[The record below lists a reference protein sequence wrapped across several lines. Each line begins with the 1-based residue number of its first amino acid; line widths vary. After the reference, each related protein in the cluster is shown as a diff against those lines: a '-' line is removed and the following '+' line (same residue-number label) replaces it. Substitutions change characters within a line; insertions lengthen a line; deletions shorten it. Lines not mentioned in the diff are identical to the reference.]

1 MEHLTI
7 LTYKYLFFNSIKNKI
22 NVPSGAFFVIKF
34 HIFAKTQKQSMS
46 LKKAYILIF
55 IILLID
61 QISKIYMKTNFI
73 YGEMGQIDVAR
84 WFKIVLIENDGM
96 AWGVEI
102 PGQYGKLFLTVF
114 RLFAI
119 TGIGY
124 WLWDSVQ
131 KKGSNYLIV
140 AIALIFAGAFGN
152 IIDSVFYGVI
162 FDHSNYQVATLFA
175 ENPYGTW
182 FHGKVVDML
191 YFPIFETRLPDW
203 LPFWGGSNFKFFNA
217 IFNIADMAISTG
229 VGILIFFNKK
239 AFHGMD

>member
-1 MEHLTI
+1 
-7 LTYKYLFFNSIKNKI
+7 
-22 NVPSGAFFVIKF
+22 
-34 HIFAKTQKQSMS
+34 MS

-55 IILLID
+55 IVLLVD
-61 QISKIYMKTNFI
+61 QISKIYMKTTFL

-84 WFKIVLIENDGM
+84 WFKIILIENDGM

-102 PGQYGKLFLTVF
+102 PGKYGKLFLTIF
-114 RLFAI
+114 RLFAVS
-119 TGIGY
+119 GIAY

-131 KKGSNYLIV
+131 KKCSNYLIV

-175 ENPYGTW
+175 EKPYGTW
-182 FHGKVVDML
+182 FHGRVVDML
-191 YFPIFETRLPDW
+191 YFPIFETKLPEW

-229 VGILIFFNKK
+229 VGILIVFNKK
-239 AFHGMD
+239 TFQETK